1 MKSLYSLATLVVIA
15 SPAAAQRTQVY
26 EVPRS
31 GVVTRTIPGGTMTY
45 TTSRRAVI
53 GVTIDT
59 RPSDNDSLGA
69 TLSGVTPGGPA
80 ARAGLLAGDIITKF
94 NGTALAERPRRGG
107 DDASVIEDQS
117 GPAVRM
123 LELAAR
129 MSPGD
134 TVTVEWKR
142 DRERNRRTA
151 RVVAE
156 AASAMVYSTSPD
168 IRLYSDEGP
177 GRFKFNF
184 DNGPR
189 SLVELQGRLDELRG
203 ATGLALPGMGGD
215 HVFFRVGG
223 PFGGVQFAPLNADL
237 GRYFGTNEGILV
249 LETPDTSAHVDLK
262 GGDVILSVDGRK
274 PAGVEQ
280 LMRILGSYEDDE
292 TVNFDVMRDKRHVA
306 VTAKAED
313 VRGGGR
319 VRMLERQLMPDR
331 EPAMEVPD
339 APRTTRPLPRRVPRS
354 GT

>member
-1 MKSLYSLATLVVIA
+1 MKSLYSLATLVAIA
-15 SPAAAQRTQVY
+15 SPLAAQRVQVY
-26 EVPRS
+26 EAPRS
-31 GVVTRTIPGGTMTY
+31 GVITRTPGMATY

-53 GVTIDT
+53 GIMLDM
-59 RPSDNDSLGA
+59 RPSDNDTLGA

-80 ARAGLLAGDIITKF
+80 ARAGLLAGDVITKF
-94 NGTALAERPRRGG
+94 NGTALADRSRRSA
-107 DDASVIEDQS
+107 DNENEDQS

-134 TVTVEWKR
+134 SVTVEWKR

-156 AASAMVYSTSPD
+156 AANAMVFSGGPD
-168 IRLYSDEGP
+168 FRVYTDEGP
-177 GRFKFNF
+177 GMFKFRTQ
-184 DNGPR
+184 DGPR
-189 SLVELQGRLDELRG
+189 SLIELQGRLDELRG
-203 ATGLALPGMGGD
+203 ATGLALPGMDGD
-215 HVFFRVGG
+215 HVFLRLGG

-237 GRYFGTNEGILV
+237 GRYFGTSEGILV

-274 PAGVEQ
+274 PASVEQ
-280 LMRILGSYEDDE
+280 LMRILGSYDDEE

-306 VTAKAED
+306 VTAKAQD

-319 VRMLERQLMPDR
+319 MRMIERELMPSRVMPDM
-331 EPAMEVPD
+331 EGPAPE
-339 APRTTRPLPRRVPRS
+339 APRTTRPLPRRSPRS

>member
-1 MKSLYSLATLVVIA
+1 MKSLYSLATLVAIV
-15 SPAAAQRTQVY
+15 SPLAAQRVQVY
-26 EVPRS
+26 DAPRS
-31 GVVTRTIPGGTMTY
+31 DGVTRAPGMGVMTY

-53 GVTIDT
+53 GVTIDM
-59 RPSDNDSLGA
+59 RPSDNDTLGA

-80 ARAGLLAGDIITKF
+80 ARAGLLAGDVVTKF
-94 NGTALAERPRRGG
+94 NGTVLADRGRRSA
-107 DDASVIEDQS
+107 DAEDEDQS

-134 TVTVEWKR
+134 TVSVEWKR

-151 RVVAE
+151 RIVAE
-156 AASAMVYSTSPD
+156 AAAGVLAGIGPDFRVYT
-168 IRLYSDEGP
+168 DEGP

-184 DNGPR
+184 DGGPR
-189 SLVELQGRLDELRG
+189 RMIELQGQLENLPGFEALRG
-203 ATGLALPGMGGD
+203 MNGD
-215 HVFFRVGG
+215 HVFLRVGG

-237 GRYFGTNEGILV
+237 GRYFGTSEGILV

-280 LMRILGSYEDDE
+280 LMRILGSYDDAE

-313 VRGGGR
+313 VRGGAR

-331 EPAMEVPD
+331 SPDMEGPTPAP
-339 APRTTRPLPRRVPRS
+339 PRGERPMSRRVPRS